1 MISVRRVASEAKAS
15 WRTFVRK
22 RAAVFFT
29 FIFPIM
35 LVGVLAAVVSTQ
47 VASGAGGLFS
57 QPVGYYIPGY
67 LAIVVLFTPMERMAS
82 TVATY
87 DEERQFEKLS
97 STPLSAFEWLLAHSL
112 VVTALVSGASLLI
125 LVVILV
131 LTPAEIAVSPSLAV
145 FVPAGVFVFSGI
157 GAVIGR
163 LADSQDGAIA
173 AGNALSF
180 PMIVLS
186 ETFVTPD
193 LVPDSV
199 EPLIGLLP
207 LTYFS
212 RGVRAATYEGSS
224 YSVSLGV
231 LLVLAAVA
239 FGAGVYFL
247 PWRED

>member
-1 MISVRRVASEAKAS
+1 MISARRIASEAKAS
-15 WRTFVRK
+15 WRTFIRK

-29 FIFPIM
+29 FVFPIM
-35 LVGVLAAVVSTQ
+35 LVGLLAAVVSTQ

-57 QPVGYYIPGY
+57 KPVGYYIPGY

-82 TVATY
+82 TVAIY

-125 LVVILV
+125 LGVLLVVTSADIV
-131 LTPAEIAVSPSLAV
+131 VSPSLMV

-157 GAVIGR
+157 GAVIGS

-186 ETFVTPD
+186 ETFVSPD
-193 LVPDSV
+193 LVP
-199 EPLIGLLP
+199 EPIQPLIDILP

-212 RGVRAATYEGSS
+212 RGVRAATYEGTS
-224 YSVSLGV
+224 YAVSLGV
-231 LLVLAAVA
+231 LLAIAVVA
-239 FGAGVYFL
+239 FGAGVHLL